1 MDPRFSALVDTLAPK
16 LASLLAM
23 QPITDGRLPPDMPL
37 RGIYLFT
44 KAGRHLY
51 VGRSNNLKRRYK
63 LHTLPG
69 SQQNQASFAYR
80 IACESMNQQ
89 PALYQADGGRR
100 AHSLLPEFIEK
111 FALAKATV
119 RDMEFRFVEQTDQT
133 YQAVLEIYAAVV
145 LNTPYNDFSN
155 H

>member
-1 MDPRFSALVDTLAPK
+1 MDKRFSALVDTLAPK
-16 LASLLAM
+16 LATLLAM
-23 QPITDGRLPPDMPL
+23 QPITNGRLPRDMPSS
-37 RGIYLFT
+37 GIYLFT
-44 KAGRHLY
+44 EAGRHLY
-51 VGRSNNLKRRYK
+51 VGRSNKLKRRYG

-80 IACESMNQQ
+80 LACESMDQR
-89 PALYQADGGRR
+89 PALYQAGGGRR

-111 FALAKATV
+111 FARAKTRV
-119 RDMEFRFVEQTDQT
+119 RNMEFRFVEQTDQT

>member
-1 MDPRFSALVDTLAPK
+1 MDEHFSKLVETLAPK
-16 LASLLAM
+16 LAALLAM
-23 QPITDGRLPPDMPL
+23 TPITDGRLPRDMPSS
-37 RGIYLFT
+37 GIYLFSE
-44 KAGRHLY
+44 AGKHLY
-51 VGRSNNLKRRYK
+51 VGRSNKLRRRYG

-80 IACESMNQQ
+80 LACESMEQR
-89 PALYQADGGRR
+89 PALYRIGSGRR
-100 AHSLLPEFIEK
+100 AYSQLPEFIEK
-111 FALAKATV
+111 FAAAKARV
-119 RDMEFRFVEQTDQT
+119 RKMEFRFVEQTNQT